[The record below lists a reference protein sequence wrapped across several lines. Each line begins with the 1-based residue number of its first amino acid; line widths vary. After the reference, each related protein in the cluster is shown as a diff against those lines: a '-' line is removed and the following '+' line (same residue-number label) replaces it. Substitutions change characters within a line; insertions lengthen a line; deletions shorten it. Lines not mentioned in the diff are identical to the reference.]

1 MPADETGAPRFKEQE
16 DTMRLLSILAA
27 SLFLS
32 ACAVVAAP
40 QDMADTEGAPHL
52 VGTIIDPFCAPDGS
66 IVRLQY
72 PNAQGSFDGAMASR
86 ENCPWNQ

>member
-1 MPADETGAPRFKEQE
+1 
-16 DTMRLLSILAA
+16 MRVLSMLAA

-40 QDMADTEGAPHL
+40 EETVDTEGAPHL
-52 VGTIIDPFCAPDGS
+52 VGTIMDPFCAPDGS
-66 IVRLQY
+66 IVRLVY
-72 PNAQGSFDGAMASR
+72 PNAQGSFDNALASR